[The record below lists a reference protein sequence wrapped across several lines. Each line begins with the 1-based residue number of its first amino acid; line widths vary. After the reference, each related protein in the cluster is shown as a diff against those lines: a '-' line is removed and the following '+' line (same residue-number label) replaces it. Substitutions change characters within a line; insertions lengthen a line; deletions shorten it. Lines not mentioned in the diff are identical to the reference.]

1 MKILLIVVFGLMAVA
16 QWTVPGVMIRNKEKV
31 LLKGKAFH
39 FRTEPIDPSDPFRGR
54 YVSLN
59 FRASDFTAA
68 PLDSSLQSYDEVY
81 VVLEKDKD
89 GFAAIKNVVKQQPA
103 GSIDYV
109 RATLGYIDAMGG
121 DTAVLHIN
129 YPFTEFYMDEYKAPA
144 AESVYRESNIDST
157 QKTYAVVKILN
168 GEAAIKDIMIN
179 EKPIKQVIE
188 EMEKNRK

>member
-1 MKILLIVVFGLMAVA
+1 MKILLLAVFGLMAIA
-16 QWTVPGVMIRNKEKV
+16 QWTVPGVMIYNKEKV
-31 LLKGKAFH
+31 LLKGKIFH

-68 PLDSSLQSYDEVY
+68 PVDSSLQNYDEVY

-103 GSIDYV
+103 GSMDYV
-109 RATLGYIDAMGG
+109 KATISYIDAMGE

-179 EKPIKQVIE
+179 DKPISEVIKE
-188 EMEKNRK
+188 REKK